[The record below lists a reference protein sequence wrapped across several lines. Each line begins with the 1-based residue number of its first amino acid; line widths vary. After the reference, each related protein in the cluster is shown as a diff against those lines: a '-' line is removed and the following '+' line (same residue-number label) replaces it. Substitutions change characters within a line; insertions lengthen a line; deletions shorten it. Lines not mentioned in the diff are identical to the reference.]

1 MTARSGS
8 GGAYRLRGERADGP
22 PDAGVIAVMGIPLRC
37 RLGWHAWFDDTDAED
52 GAPVIVC
59 ARCRKTVAKPY
70 EIMTRV
76 GWVGHQNS

>member
-1 MTARSGS
+1 M
-8 GGAYRLRGERADGP
+8 
-22 PDAGVIAVMGIPLRC
+22 GVPLRC
-37 RLGWHAWFDDTDAED
+37 RVGWHAWFDDTDAED

>member
-1 MTARSGS
+1 M
-8 GGAYRLRGERADGP
+8 RGT
-22 PDAGVIAVMGIPLRC
+22 PLRC
-37 RLGWHAWFDDTDAED
+37 RLGLHRWYDDTDAED

-59 ARCRKTVAKPY
+59 TRCHKTIAKPY